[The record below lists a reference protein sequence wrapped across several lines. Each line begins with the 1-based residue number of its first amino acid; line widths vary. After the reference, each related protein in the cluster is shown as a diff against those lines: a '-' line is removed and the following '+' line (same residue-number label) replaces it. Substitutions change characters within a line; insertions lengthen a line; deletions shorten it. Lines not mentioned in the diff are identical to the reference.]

1 MGRLRI
7 LGRDGDRQIEWS
19 RDDPDSLLLAEHEL
33 EQWIARPGYLAFG
46 FKRLHLDAGER
57 LDAFDPEAA
66 EIVLVPQMRGG

>member
-1 MGRLRI
+1 MSLSNGSR
-7 LGRDGDRQIEWS
+7 S
-19 RDDPDSLLLAEHEL
+19 RD
-33 EQWIARPGYLAFG
+33 YLAFG